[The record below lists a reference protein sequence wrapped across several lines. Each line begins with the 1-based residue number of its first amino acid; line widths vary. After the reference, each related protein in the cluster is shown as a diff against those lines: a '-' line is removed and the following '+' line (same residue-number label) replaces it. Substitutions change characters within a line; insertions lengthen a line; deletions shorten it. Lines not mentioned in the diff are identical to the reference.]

1 VVLAYDAESDVYK
14 IAYADDDEE
23 DMTYAEVKSLVLR
36 NVPGGGS
43 KEVVNNLGRWYVAA
57 ENDTPRRIAA
67 ELAQRGP
74 EDDGAACRAL
84 QAEQIVELNRLQ
96 YPALL
101 VTSKLQRNTMIF
113 LGASEEMVRAKKE
126 HDGLEDGRRCSSRKR
141 IRSLRLDAPKSAA
154 TFLSVVRGEG
164 GEELMHAQGS
174 ERDEDKECHM
184 PEVLGRC
191 EAERPVK
198 RRAPQSM
205 QDFLL
210 ASRLQQEYVKE
221 KVRRRKPNESA
232 ASGAVPGG
240 GEEGGD
246 SLQEGPG
253 RDVVMLACVPLDDEG
268 SPLWGAGDDSEA
280 TEGGSSRGG
289 LPPVSAVACAFEF
302 VDEEAG
308 AGGVTQPHTLLHSSR
323 SPSEKS
329 GDTVLGAS
337 GTVTG
342 VVCKGSVGY
351 NVGDT
356 VEAWHKV

>member
-1 VVLAYDAESDVYK
+1 
-14 IAYADDDEE
+14 
-23 DMTYAEVKSLVLR
+23 MTYAEVKSLVLR